1 MGWMDALRMAASA
14 KKDEAEAPESAEAI
28 YAKKLA
34 AYDQQKQQERQQ
46 AEQAAFAAS
55 QAFASTSTGLDP
67 YELGQG
73 RSGLGIDAGQYIP
86 GSEPMAMGTPGG
98 TSSTFQP
105 YQQKALSDEREK
117 DKVRVEDIWP
127 LLKAAL
133 HHGR

>member
-34 AYDQQKQQERQQ
+34 AYDQQKQLERHQ

-55 QAFASTSTGLDP
+55 QAVSDASIGVDP
-67 YELGQG
+67 YQLRQG
-73 RSGLGIDAGQYIP
+73 RSGLDIDAGQYLP

-98 TSSTFQP
+98 TGSTFQP

>member
-34 AYDQQKQQERQQ
+34 AYDQQKQLERHQ

-55 QAFASTSTGLDP
+55 QAVSDASIGVDP
-67 YELGQG
+67 YQLRQG
-73 RSGLGIDAGQYIP
+73 RSGLDIDAGQYLP
-86 GSEPMAMGTPGG
+86 GSDPMVLGAPGG
-98 TSSTFQP
+98 TGSTFQP